1 MGAWFTRDKPSA
13 RIPPATPPFPKDGK
27 TPMDLTTKNRIRP
40 WPVVGYL
47 MACMASYAGPP
58 AVAFAGMVSDFGL
71 VDVNPTSSTYEQ
83 VVSPRDY
90 LKQVSGWY
98 FGHAT

>member
-1 MGAWFTRDKPSA
+1 MG
-13 RIPPATPPFPKDGK
+13 
-27 TPMDLTTKNRIRP
+27 LTAKNRTRP
-40 WPVVGYL
+40 WSVASCL
-47 MACMASYAGPP
+47 LACMISYAGQP

-71 VDVNPTSSTYEQ
+71 VDVNSTSSTYEQ